1 MRNDEGN
8 ALGWHVPAFQAEER
22 AAGYAQKASR
32 IFSVRREVAVAAAT
46 LFLTG

>member
-22 AAGYAQKASR
+22 AAGYAQLILGFQER
-32 IFSVRREVAVAAAT
+32 LGSVLPARQ
-46 LFLTG
+46 L

>member
-22 AAGYAQKASR
+22 AAGYA
-32 IFSVRREVAVAAAT
+32 
-46 LFLTG
+46 LFISARP